1 MVGSFIQR
9 SGFANLVSLI
19 FLLVYIPA
27 QSGTHSRSRAITK
40 PHKGLPS
47 YTYQETGTTRNTEF
61 FLRSA
66 LPSLRQDSIAKT
78 DKVSPPTTENT
89 QQQFC
94 TIEHP
99 TLEAIQINEPHI
111 IWYNTP
117 VNGNQLPPDTGLQN
131 NTTYYAAQL
140 KDGNESND
148 RLAISVSILSL
159 SAPTTNSPVQAF
171 FTEDTPTVGDLQV
184 LESNVVWYDQA
195 VAGTLLDFDAPLS
208 HGKSYYAALVNDICE
223 STERL
228 WVSVEIKE
236 TSDLKI
242 SKTVSKQQPIIG
254 EKIMLTISV
263 ENNGSS
269 NFKEVIIGEELDS
282 GFKYLSKN
290 LTHGNYDP
298 SNNKWTI
305 DTLDPMEK
313 AVLTLQLETTANG
326 QYGSNSFIESSVPK
340 DMDPQNNSAQINL
353 EPSCITIYNEFTPN
367 DDGDNDY
374 FKIECIENFPDS
386 NLQIFNRYGTLV
398 YQKKA
403 YQNNWRG
410 LANVN
415 GVVGKGEPLPT
426 GTYFYILNLDN
437 TSENTT
443 GWLFLR
449 KD

>member
-1 MVGSFIQR
+1 MVGSFNQR
-9 SGFANLVSLI
+9 SDLAILVSLI
-19 FLLVYIPA
+19 FLLVYMPA
-27 QSGTHSRSRAITK
+27 QGGTYSGPRAIPK
-40 PHKGLPS
+40 AQINLIR
-47 YTYQETGTTRNTEF
+47 YTAQETGTTNLNPT
-61 FLRSA
+61 LLASA
-66 LPSLRQDSIAKT
+66 LPSTTQGSIAKT
-78 DKVSPPTTENT
+78 DRVSPPTSADT

-94 TIEHP
+94 ATEHP
-99 TLEAIQINEPHI
+99 TLAAIQINEPHI

-117 VNGNQLPPDTGLQN
+117 FNGNPLPPGTSLQN

-140 KDGNESND
+140 KDGKESSD
-148 RLAISVSILSL
+148 RLAINVSLLSL
-159 SAPTTNSPVQAF
+159 SAPTTHSPIQVF
-171 FTEDTPTVGDLQV
+171 FTEDAPTVGDLHV
-184 LESNVVWYDQA
+184 LESNIVWYDQA
-195 VAGTLLDFDAPLS
+195 VDGTLLDFDTPLS
-208 HGKSYYAALVNDICE
+208 HGNSYYAALVRDNCE

-236 TSDLKI
+236 ASDLKI

-298 SNNKWTI
+298 RNNKWTI
-305 DTLDPMEK
+305 DALAPMEK
-313 AVLTLQLETTANG
+313 AVLTLELETTTNG
-326 QYGSNSFIESSVPK
+326 RYSSTSFIESSVPQ
-340 DMDPQNNSAQINL
+340 DMDPQNNSAQITL

-386 NLQIFNRYGTLV
+386 NLQIFNRYGALV
-398 YQKKA
+398 YQEKG

-426 GTYFYILNLDN
+426 GTYFYILKIDN

>member
-1 MVGSFIQR
+1 MSKV
-9 SGFANLVSLI
+9 N
-19 FLLVYIPA
+19 
-27 QSGTHSRSRAITK
+27 QSSR
-40 PHKGLPS
+40 L
-47 YTYQETGTTRNTEF
+47 YTSQEAGTT
-61 FLRSA
+61 FLPGTVTVTTPPGPHSA
-66 LPSLRQDSIAKT
+66 STDMR
-78 DKVSPPTTENT
+78 DKVAPPTTKNT

-94 TIEHP
+94 AMEHP
-99 TLEAIQINEPHI
+99 TLESIQVNEPHI
-111 IWYNTP
+111 VWYNTP
-117 VNGNQLPPDTGLQN
+117 VNGKQLPIETSLLN

-140 KDGNESND
+140 KDGKESSD
-148 RLAISVSILSL
+148 RLAIRVSLLSL
-159 SAPTTNSPVQAF
+159 LAPTTNNPVQVF
-171 FTEDTPTVGDLQV
+171 FTEDAPTIGDLQV
-184 LESNVVWYDQA
+184 LESNIVWYDQA
-195 VAGTLLDFDAPLS
+195 VAGSLLDFDTPLS
-208 HGKSYYAALVNDICE
+208 HGKSYYAALINNSCE

-242 SKTVSKQQPIIG
+242 NKTVSKQQPMIG

-269 NFKEVIIGEELDS
+269 NFKEVIIGEELES

-298 SNNKWTI
+298 RNNKWTI
-305 DTLDPMEK
+305 DTLAPMEK
-313 AVLTLQLETTANG
+313 AVLSLELETMANG
-326 QYGSNSFIESSVPK
+326 QYGSTSFIESSVPR

-386 NLQIFNRYGTLV
+386 NLQIFNRYGALV